1 MPTTISVALD
11 GSKRRDIRLC
21 QGDEATLAAVVYEHD
36 GDTSPVAVTG
46 ARFVTSEGAPSF
58 AYGTEFV
65 VPQDSVGR
73 TWFRLVGEIDGMTTT
88 LAWGYVF
95 VEGESQGWQ
104 YGMAPDGYWI
114 DP

>member
-11 GSKRRDIRLC
+11 GAKRRDIRLS
-21 QGDEATLAAVVYEHD
+21 QGDETTLAVVVYEHD
-36 GDTSPVAVTG
+36 GDITPVAVTD
-46 ARFVTSEGAPSF
+46 ARFVTADGAPSF

-73 TWFRLVGEIDGMTTT
+73 TWYRLVGDIEGVTHT
-88 LAWGYVF
+88 LAFGYIF

-104 YGMAPDGYWI
+104 YGMPPDGYWI